1 MFNPCGALITNSDV
15 RLRRTGLFAYRAP
28 PDSLEA
34 KLVGGAQFYRQI
46 FCGLYLENLDI
57 IGMKKDFN
65 IIISGVG
72 GQGIIILTRILA
84 EAALIEKYDI
94 KTSELH
100 GLSQRGGSVESY
112 IRFGP
117 SADSGQIYSPL
128 VKQGG
133 ADLIISLEAQEALKV
148 CYYASKTGT
157 IFLVNDFIKPIFNA
171 KIPSSKSI
179 SKELKRF
186 SKKSL
191 FVPASKIAKEKLDKE
206 VLAGVYLLGYAA
218 FKKLIPLKPNSILKV
233 IEKVIPKKY
242 FSLNKKA
249 FNLARSKRTSFS
261 FPPSPRRRRG
271 LAYD

>member
-1 MFNPCGALITNSDV
+1 
-15 RLRRTGLFAYRAP
+15 
-28 PDSLEA
+28 
-34 KLVGGAQFYRQI
+34 
-46 FCGLYLENLDI
+46 
-57 IGMKKDFN
+57 MKKDFN

-72 GQGIIILTRILA
+72 GQGIITLTRILA

-100 GLSQRGGSVESY
+100 GLSQRGGSVESH
-112 IRFGP
+112 IRFG
-117 SADSGQIYSPL
+117 QKIYSPL
-128 VKQGG
+128 VKKSG

-218 FKKLIPLKPNSILKV
+218 FKKLIPLKPNSILKA

-249 FNLARSKRTSFS
+249 FNLA
-261 FPPSPRRRRG
+261 
-271 LAYD
+271 YD